1 MQSLWAAAASLLL
14 AMKIPWRQYQAVLLT
29 YLKPLWLRS
38 LLLLLIL
45 LSGIGLQLINP
56 LILARFID
64 AALAGTA
71 LSTLLQLGGIFLGI
85 TLVTQVFSIAE
96 SYLAADIGL
105 RATNQL
111 RSHLTHHCLHLDMAF
126 HHQQTPGVL
135 IERIDGDA
143 DRLNQFFASFVTGLV
158 GNSIVLLGVLAI
170 VFSIDGR
177 VGFVL
182 TSFTLIALL
191 VINSVRDIA
200 VPYLHAERQASAELF
215 GLIEERLSGM
225 EDVRSCG
232 ATDYVM
238 QRFYQ
243 RSRQLFPR
251 FVKAQTVG
259 ATFGVVASVVVV
271 CGKAIALGSGIV
283 LFQGGALSL
292 GTVYLLYRY
301 VELLERPIQQLGRR
315 VQELQRA
322 GASLLRIQ
330 EFLSLQSHLPD
341 RGHSPLPSGALAVR
355 FDQVC
360 FQYPAAAASA
370 DQPPRL
376 ALQDLCFTLPPG
388 QVLGLLGR
396 TGSGKTTL
404 TRLLFRFY
412 DATQGHIL
420 LDETPL
426 LDIPLAH
433 LRQRVGLVT
442 QDVQLFHASVRE
454 NLTLFSSAIADDVIL
469 QALHE
474 VGLTAWYQSL
484 PQGLNTQLAPGGSGL
499 SAGQAQLLAFVR
511 VFLKDPGLVILDEAS
526 SRLDPAT
533 EHQLERAMDRLLAG
547 RTAIIIA
554 HRLRTVQRADQ
565 ILILEQGK
573 AVEYDKRDRLL
584 QDPNS
589 RFAQL
594 LQLGLETLPA

>member
-1 MQSLWAAAASLLL
+1 MQIRWH
-14 AMKIPWRQYQAVLLT
+14 QYQTVLMQ
-29 YLKPLWLRS
+29 YLKPQWLRVLV
-38 LLLLLIL
+38 LLVIL
-45 LSGIGLQLINP
+45 LGGTGLQLLNP
-56 LILARFID
+56 QLLARFID
-64 AALAGTA
+64 TAIAGGSTT
-71 LSTLLQLGGIFLGI
+71 TLLQFGVLFLGI
-85 TLVTQVFSIAE
+85 AVAIQLLSITE

-111 RSHLTHHCLHLDMAF
+111 RSHLALHCLRLDLSF
-126 HHQQTPGVL
+126 HQQQTPGVL

-143 DRLNQFFASFVTGLV
+143 DRLNDFFASFVTGVV
-158 GNSIVLLGVLAI
+158 GNSIVLFGVLVI
-170 VFSIDGR
+170 VFRIDWR
-177 VGFVL
+177 VGLVL
-182 TSFTLIALL
+182 TSFTLVAL
-191 VINSVRDIA
+191 VVVNAVRDVA

-238 QRFYQ
+238 HRFYE
-243 RSRQLFPR
+243 RSRHLFPR

-259 ATFGVVASVVVV
+259 ATFGVVSSVVVV
-271 CGKAIALGSGIV
+271 CGKAIALGTGIV
-283 LFQGGALSL
+283 LFQGGALTI

-322 GASLLRIQ
+322 GTSILRIQ
-330 EFLSLQSHLPD
+330 ELLSLRSDISDRGQIHLPA
-341 RGHSPLPSGALAVR
+341 GALAVCVE
-355 FDQVC
+355 QLS
-360 FQYPAAAASA
+360 FQYPPTAHSA
-370 DQPPRL
+370 DDSPHF
-376 ALQDLCFTLPPG
+376 ALQDLSFTLAPG
-388 QVLGLLGR
+388 EVLGLLGR

-404 TRLLFRFY
+404 TRLLFRLY
-412 DATQGHIL
+412 DSTHGTIRIGDIYL
-420 LDETPL
+420 PE
-426 LDIPLAH
+426 IPLSN

-442 QDVQLFHASVRE
+442 QEVQLFHASVRD
-454 NLTLFSSAIADDVIL
+454 NLTIFSSSIADDVIL
-469 QALHE
+469 QALEE
-474 VGLTAWYQSL
+474 VGLGTWYHSL
-484 PQGLNTQLAPGGSGL
+484 PDGLDTRLAPGGSGL

-533 EHQLERAMDRLLAG
+533 EQLLERAMDRLLIG

-573 AVEYDKRDRLL
+573 PVEYGMRDRLL
-584 QDPNS
+584 QDPAS
-589 RFAQL
+589 RFSQL
-594 LQLGLETLPA
+594 LQMGLETVSA

>member
-1 MQSLWAAAASLLL
+1 MQIRWH
-14 AMKIPWRQYQAVLLT
+14 QYQAVLMQ
-29 YLKPLWLRS
+29 YLKPQWLRVLV
-38 LLLLLIL
+38 LLVIL
-45 LSGIGLQLINP
+45 LGGTGLQLLNP
-56 LILARFID
+56 QLLARFID
-64 AALAGTA
+64 TAIAGGSTT
-71 LSTLLQLGGIFLGI
+71 TLLQFGVLFLGI
-85 TLVTQVFSIAE
+85 AVTIQLLSIAE

-111 RSHLTHHCLHLDMAF
+111 RSHLALHCLRLDLSF
-126 HHQQTPGVL
+126 HQQQTPGVL

-143 DRLNQFFASFVTGLV
+143 DRLNDFFARFATGLV
-158 GNSIVLLGVLAI
+158 GNSLVLLGVLVI
-170 VFSIDGR
+170 LFRIDWR

-182 TSFTLIALL
+182 TSFTLVAL
-191 VINSVRDIA
+191 VIVNAVRDVA

-238 QRFYQ
+238 HRFYE
-243 RSRQLFPR
+243 RSRHLFPR

-259 ATFGVVASVVVV
+259 ATFGVVSSVVVV
-271 CGKAIALGSGIV
+271 CGKAIALGTGIV
-283 LFQGGALSL
+283 LFQGGALTI

-322 GASLLRIQ
+322 GTSILRIQ
-330 EFLSLQSHLPD
+330 ELLNVRSDIPD
-341 RGHSPLPSGALAVR
+341 RGQIHLPAGALAVCVE
-355 FDQVC
+355 QLS
-360 FQYPAAAASA
+360 FQYPPTAHSA
-370 DQPPRL
+370 DDTPHF
-376 ALQDLCFTLPPG
+376 ALQDLSFTLAPG
-388 QVLGLLGR
+388 EVLGLLGR

-404 TRLLFRFY
+404 TRLLFRLY
-412 DATQGHIL
+412 DSTHGTIRIGDIYL
-420 LDETPL
+420 PEVPL
-426 LDIPLAH
+426 SN

-442 QDVQLFHASVRE
+442 QEVQLFHASVRD
-454 NLTLFSSAIADDVIL
+454 NLTIFSSSIADDVIL
-469 QALHE
+469 QALEE
-474 VGLTAWYQSL
+474 VGLGTWYHSL
-484 PQGLNTQLAPGGSGL
+484 PDGLDTRLAPGGSGL

-533 EHQLERAMDRLLAG
+533 EQLLERAMDRLLIG

-554 HRLRTVQRADQ
+554 HRLRTVQRANQ

-573 AVEYDKRDRLL
+573 PVEYGTRDRLL
-584 QDPNS
+584 QDPAS
-589 RFAQL
+589 RFSQL
-594 LQLGLETLPA
+594 LQMGLETVSA